1 MPGSTNRFGTRCVHA
16 GQSPEPV
23 TGAIA
28 TPVFQTSTYV
38 QDGVG
43 RHKGYEYA
51 RLQNPT
57 REAAEANI
65 AALEE
70 GSHGI
75 AFSSG
80 LAAIECLAKVVA
92 AGGHIV
98 SEENL
103 YGGAIRMFSQVLDR
117 LGIEVALVDSRDP
130 GALGRAVRPG
140 ATRLVYLET
149 PTNPLMRVTDIAA
162 AAETARAAGAL
173 LCVDNTFASPYN
185 QTPLA
190 LGADVVVHS
199 TTKYLNG
206 HSDVLGGILVLDD
219 DALAEEIHFV
229 RKSTGPVPGPMDS
242 WLTLR
247 GTKTL
252 HLRMPR
258 HNENGMRTAE
268 FLRDHPAVR
277 AVHYPGLPSH
287 PDHALAARQM
297 SGFSGMVSA
306 ELARDAAKRLA
317 EGTRIFRLAE
327 SLGGVE
333 SMVCIPSLM
342 THASVPEPDR
352 RRMGIT
358 DGLVRFSAGIE
369 DGADLIE
376 DLDRA
381 LRAAHRRKDRPA
393 GPRRPA
399 RHPTAH
405 TRKDGP

>member
-1 MPGSTNRFGTRCVHA
+1 MSDPPDRFGTRCVHA
-16 GQSPEPV
+16 GQSPEAT
-23 TGAIA
+23 TGAIT

-70 GSHGI
+70 GAHGI

-80 LAAIECLAKVVA
+80 LAAIECLVKVVA

-103 YGGAIRMFSQVLDR
+103 YGGAIRMFSQVLNR
-117 LGIEVALVDSRDP
+117 LGIEVTLADSRDL
-130 GALGRAVRPG
+130 GAVQRAIRPG
-140 ATRLVYLET
+140 TTRLVYLET

-162 AAETARAAGAL
+162 AADIAHRAGAI

-185 QTPLA
+185 QTPLG
-190 LGADVVVHS
+190 LGADVVAHS

-219 DALAEEIHFV
+219 DDLADEIHFV

-252 HLRMPR
+252 HLRMER
-258 HNENGMRTAE
+258 HNENGRRVAE
-268 FLRDHPAVR
+268 FLQGHPAVR

-287 PDHALAARQM
+287 PDHALAGRQM
-297 SGFSGMVSA
+297 KGFSGMVSA
-306 ELARDAAKRLA
+306 ELTEDDARRLA
-317 EGTRIFRLAE
+317 EGTRLFRLAE

-352 RRMGIT
+352 RRMGLT

-369 DGADLIE
+369 NGADLVE

-381 LRAAHRRKDRPA
+381 LRRGNRARNRRASPA
-393 GPRRPA
+393 LTQG
-399 RHPTAH
+399 
-405 TRKDGP
+405 

>member
-1 MPGSTNRFGTRCVHA
+1 MSDPRDRFDTRCVHA
-16 GQSPEPV
+16 GQAPEAV
-23 TGAIA
+23 TGAIT

-65 AALEE
+65 AALE
-70 GSHGI
+70 GGAHGI
-75 AFSSG
+75 AFASG
-80 LAAIECLAKVVA
+80 LAAIECLVKVVA

-103 YGGAIRMFSQVLDR
+103 YGGAVRMFTQVLNR
-117 LGIEVALVDSRDP
+117 LAIEVTLVDTRDP
-130 GALGRAVRPG
+130 GAVRRAIRPG
-140 ATRLVYLET
+140 ETRLVYLET

-162 AAETARAAGAL
+162 AAHIAHGAGAL

-185 QTPLA
+185 QRPLE

-219 DALAEEIHFV
+219 GALAEEVHFV

-258 HNENGMRTAE
+258 HNENGMRVAE
-268 FLRDHPAVR
+268 FLQDHPAVR
-277 AVHYPGLPSH
+277 TVHYPGLPSH
-287 PDHALAARQM
+287 PDHALAGRQM
-297 SGFSGMVSA
+297 RGFSGMLSA
-306 ELARDAAKRLA
+306 ELADDDAKRLA

-342 THASVPEPDR
+342 THASVPEPER
-352 RRMGIT
+352 LRMGIT
-358 DGLVRFSAGIE
+358 DGLVRFSVGIE
-369 DGADLIE
+369 NGADLVE

-381 LRAAHRRKDRPA
+381 LRRGEPVRHRHTSPA
-393 GPRRPA
+393 LTG
-399 RHPTAH
+399 
-405 TRKDGP
+405 G

>member
-1 MPGSTNRFGTRCVHA
+1 MSDPTDRFGTRCVHA
-16 GQSPEPV
+16 GQSPEAE
-23 TGAIA
+23 TGAIT
-28 TPVFQTSTYV
+28 TPIFQTSTYV
-38 QDGVG
+38 QEGVG

-57 REAAEANI
+57 REATEANI
-65 AALEE
+65 AALE
-70 GSHGI
+70 GGAHGI

-80 LAAIECLAKVVA
+80 LAAIECVAKVVT

-103 YGGAIRMFSQVLDR
+103 YGGAIRMFTQVLDR
-117 LGIEVALVDSRDP
+117 LGIEVSLVDSRD
-130 GALGRAVRPG
+130 LGTVQRAVRPG

-149 PTNPLMRVTDIAA
+149 PTNPLLRITDIAA
-162 AAETARAAGAL
+162 TAEIAHAAGAL

-185 QTPLA
+185 QTPLE

-219 DALAEEIHFV
+219 DALADEIHFV
-229 RKSTGPVPGPMDS
+229 RKSTGPIPGPMDS

-258 HNENGMRTAE
+258 HNENGLRIAE
-268 FLRDHPAVR
+268 FLQNHPAVR

-287 PDHALAARQM
+287 PDHALARRQM
-297 SGFSGMVSA
+297 KGFSGMVSA
-306 ELARDAAKRLA
+306 ELAEDEAKRLA
-317 EGTRIFRLAE
+317 EGTRLFRLAE

-342 THASVPEPDR
+342 THASVPEPER
-352 RRMGIT
+352 LSMGIT
-358 DGLVRFSAGIE
+358 NGLVRLSVGIE
-369 DGADLIE
+369 DGDDLVE
-376 DLDRA
+376 DLAQA
-381 LRAAHRRKDRPA
+381 LRSGRHRRRRRPSPAHSQKDRP
-393 GPRRPA
+393 
-399 RHPTAH
+399 
-405 TRKDGP
+405 

>member
-1 MPGSTNRFGTRCVHA
+1 MPDPTDRFGTRCVHA
-16 GQSPEPV
+16 GQSPETV
-23 TGAIA
+23 TGAIT

-65 AALEE
+65 AALE
-70 GSHGI
+70 GGAHGI

-80 LAAIECLAKVVA
+80 LAAIDCLAKVVA

-103 YGGAIRMFSQVLDR
+103 YGGAIRMFTQVLDR
-117 LGIEVALVDSRDP
+117 LGIEVSLVDSRDP
-130 GALGRAVRPG
+130 GALSGAIRFG

-149 PTNPLMRVTDIAA
+149 PTNPLLRITDIAA
-162 AAETARAAGAL
+162 TAEIAHAAGAI

-185 QTPLA
+185 QTPLE

-219 DALAEEIHFV
+219 DALADEIHFV
-229 RKSTGPVPGPMDS
+229 RKSTGPIPGPMDS

-252 HLRMPR
+252 HLRMRR
-258 HNENGMRTAE
+258 HNENGLRIAE
-268 FLRDHPAVR
+268 FLRNHPAVQ
-277 AVHYPGLPSH
+277 AVHYAGLPSH
-287 PDHALAARQM
+287 PDHALARRQM
-297 SGFSGMVSA
+297 KGFSGMVSA
-306 ELARDAAKRLA
+306 ELAEDEAKRLA
-317 EGTRIFRLAE
+317 EGTRLFRLAE

-333 SMVCIPSLM
+333 SMIGIPSLM
-342 THASVPEPDR
+342 THASVPEPER
-352 RRMGIT
+352 LRMGIT
-358 DGLVRFSAGIE
+358 NGLVRLSVGIE
-369 DGADLIE
+369 DATDLVE
-376 DLDRA
+376 DLAQA
-381 LRAAHRRKDRPA
+381 LRSGGHRRR
-393 GPRRPA
+393 RRPSPALA
-399 RHPTAH
+399 R
-405 TRKDGP
+405 G

>member
-1 MPGSTNRFGTRCVHA
+1 MSDPPDRFGTRCVHA
-16 GQSPEPV
+16 GQSPEAT
-23 TGAIA
+23 TGAIT

-70 GSHGI
+70 GAHGI

-80 LAAIECLAKVVA
+80 LAAIECLVKVVA

-103 YGGAIRMFSQVLDR
+103 YGGAIRMFSQVLNR
-117 LGIEVALVDSRDP
+117 LGIEVTLADSRDL
-130 GALGRAVRPG
+130 GAVQRAIRPG
-140 ATRLVYLET
+140 TTRLVYLET

-162 AAETARAAGAL
+162 AADIAHRAGAI

-185 QTPLA
+185 QTPLG
-190 LGADVVVHS
+190 LGADVVAHS

-219 DALAEEIHFV
+219 DDLADEIHFV

-252 HLRMPR
+252 HLRMER
-258 HNENGMRTAE
+258 HNENGRRVAE
-268 FLRDHPAVR
+268 FLQGHPAVR
-277 AVHYPGLPSH
+277 AVHYPDLPSH
-287 PDHALAARQM
+287 PDHALAGRQM
-297 SGFSGMVSA
+297 KGFSGMVSA
-306 ELARDAAKRLA
+306 ELTEDDARRLA
-317 EGTRIFRLAE
+317 EGTRLFRLAE

-352 RRMGIT
+352 RRMGLT

-369 DGADLIE
+369 NGADLVE

-381 LRAAHRRKDRPA
+381 LRRGSRARNRRASPA
-393 GPRRPA
+393 LTQG
-399 RHPTAH
+399 
-405 TRKDGP
+405 